1 MTSGRRA
8 RASSPRTPSPR
19 TTSARTASGRLTLGL
34 AAGAAALLLS
44 TACSSG
50 GGGAEPSVPGTGPTS
65 PTDAPTGEITVLA
78 AASLTETLDA
88 LAADFEVANPG
99 TTVTV
104 SYGGSSALAQQ
115 VVAGSPVDDFFSASA
130 ATMQTVTDAGLA
142 EGEPATFARNALEIA
157 VPAGNPGDVTAL
169 ADLSSPDVKV
179 ALCAA
184 EVPCGAL
191 AATVLEAEGVS
202 VTPATL
208 EPDVK
213 SALTK
218 VELGEVDAALVYET
232 DVAAAGDS
240 VEGIGVGDASTPT
253 TSYLAARL
261 ADAPN
266 PELAEAFLAFVLSST
281 GQDALADAG
290 FRVG

>member
-1 MTSGRRA
+1 MTPARRT
-8 RASSPRTPSPR
+8 RASSARTPF
-19 TTSARTASGRLTLGL
+19 ARTPFARRPLVL
-34 AAGAAALLLS
+34 AAGAAALLVLS
-44 TACSSG
+44 ACSSG
-50 GGGAEPSVPGTGPTS
+50 GAADDPTASGTPVAS
-65 PTDAPTGEITVLA
+65 PAAATGEITVLA
-78 AASLTETLDA
+78 AASLTETFDA
-88 LAADFEVANPG
+88 LAADFEAANPG
-99 TTVTV
+99 STVTI

-115 VVAGSPVDDFFSASA
+115 IVAGSPVDDFFSASA
-130 ATMQTVTDAGLA
+130 ATMQIVTDAGLA

-157 VPAGNPGDVTAL
+157 VPAGNPGDVTSL
-169 ADLSSPDVKV
+169 ADLSSPDVEV

-191 AATVLEAEGVS
+191 AATVLEAEGVG

-240 VEGIGVGDASTPT
+240 VEGIEVGDASTPT

-266 PELAEAFLAFVLSST
+266 PGLAEAFLAFVLSST

>member
-1 MTSGRRA
+1 MLLA
-8 RASSPRTPSPR
+8 
-19 TTSARTASGRLTLGL
+19 L
-34 AAGAAALLLS
+34 AAGAAALLVLS
-44 TACSSG
+44 ACSSR
-50 GGGAEPSVPGTGPTS
+50 GAADDPTASGP
-65 PTDAPTGEITVLA
+65 PVARPAAAPTGDITVLA
-78 AASLTETLDA
+78 AASLTETFDA
-88 LAADFEVANPG
+88 LAADFEAANPG
-99 TTVTV
+99 TIVTV

-115 VVAGSPVDDFFSASA
+115 IVAGSPVDDFFSASA

-157 VPAGNPGDVTAL
+157 VPAGNPGGVTSL
-169 ADLSSPDVKV
+169 ADLASPDVKV

-191 AATVLEAEGVS
+191 ATTVLEAEGVA

-240 VEGIGVGDASTPT
+240 VEGIEVGDASTPT

-261 ADAPN
+261 VDAPN
-266 PELAEAFLAFVLSST
+266 PDLAEAFLTFVLSST

-290 FRVG
+290 FRIG

>member
-1 MTSGRRA
+1 MTILGRGT
-8 RASSPRTPSPR
+8 RASSGRPPL
-19 TTSARTASGRLTLGL
+19 ARVPFARKSFAL
-34 AAGAAALLLS
+34 AAGASALLVLS
-44 TACSSG
+44 ACSSG
-50 GGGAEPSVPGTGPTS
+50 GAGDDPTASDTAVAS
-65 PTDAPTGEITVLA
+65 PTAAPTGEITVLA
-78 AASLTETLDA
+78 AASLTETFDG
-88 LAADFEVANPG
+88 LAADFEAANPG

-115 VVAGSPVDDFFSASA
+115 IVAGSPVDDFFSASA
-130 ATMQTVTDAGLA
+130 ATMKTVTDAGLA
-142 EGEPATFARNALEIA
+142 EGEPETFARNALEIA
-157 VPAGNPGDVTAL
+157 VPAGNPGDVTSL
-169 ADLSSPDVKV
+169 ADLASPDVKV

-191 AATVLEAEGVS
+191 ATTVLEAEGVS
-202 VTPATL
+202 VAPATL

-240 VEGIGVGDASTPT
+240 VEGIEVGDASTPT

-261 ADAPN
+261 ADAPD
-266 PELAEAFLAFVLSST
+266 PELAEAFLDYVLSST
-281 GQDALADAG
+281 GRDALADAG
-290 FRVG
+290 FRVD